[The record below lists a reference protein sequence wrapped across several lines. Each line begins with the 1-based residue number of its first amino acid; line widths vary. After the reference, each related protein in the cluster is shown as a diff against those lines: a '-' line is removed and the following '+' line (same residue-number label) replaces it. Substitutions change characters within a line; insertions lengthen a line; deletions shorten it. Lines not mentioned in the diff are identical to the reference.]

1 MVNKEAWDS
10 DERNN
15 QNDLAIFLSRWSRH
29 EETLLKGIKSK
40 KVAFYLSLEEQDFRK
55 HLKDSLT
62 LAELKRLSEEEVK
75 FRDKLIENTMSVWR
89 RHKEELKEGKKEM
102 EQEIDY
108 YQQKDDELWTPKHHE
123 SQTVDYDHDKIYSV
137 SDASRLHQGKG
148 VSVIGSISG
157 VQPLRKMVKGVQVG
171 CLKCNT
177 VYERKY
183 SKPEFFES
191 ASVFD
196 RIHKCIQCKTGKFL
210 QLPTKENINAVVV
223 ELKDSDTF
231 SEIDPLRIIVFG
243 DDEPA
248 FDNTRGIEKHVGET
262 IIVTGDIYPVDIS
275 RRKREGRIVSY
286 LYVTH
291 LVNYLSKQDVEL
303 TAEDVKAV
311 KRFVKYIG
319 EDKII
324 DKLADM
330 FAMSVIGYRHVKTGI
345 LLVAASTSLDKT
357 MKKINA
363 MLVGDPGLAKSLILK
378 ESVKLVSNS
387 TYESVQFATGK
398 SLTAIVTNDEGDAH
412 ILRIGPIPQAKG
424 AIAALNE
431 MNRMMEGD
439 QGLILDTMQEQEFT
453 TAKYGLRFHVDA
465 QTAII
470 GSANPIG
477 GAWKDG
483 KIDLDKIAMI
493 KPLLDRF
500 DLIFTF
506 KDNRDEV
513 YNMDYARQK
522 AEMENRSKPD
532 YTSYLVKHI
541 MVAKQRCVKPRFS
554 EEATE
559 MLNQYYVEVRKRFG
573 SPRIRET
580 IFRIAQNMARLKLK
594 NTVDE
599 VDARHTME
607 YYNHILLELETVV
620 PIVSR
625 NPKEETYEQCLDILM
640 GLVSAIAFEELIRM
654 ACDRNMQ
661 VARYIGKTFK
671 LEYNIKLRSVLEM
684 LLNHSHV
691 KQVQMKPYV
700 LQYIHR
706 NVDNN
711 ETPGIGL
718 EEYNITISH
727 LSDTSDTSDIVLETS
742 AKNESEKN
750 IPLQKKIFGTFA
762 ESSKRVSDI
771 SDTSDSSRILPE
783 QSFSSVMI
791 PKSLYKLKGSKGVW
805 KCHDC
810 FKNGDLQSMIDHVE
824 HCSHDKDL
832 I

>member
-1 MVNKEAWDS
+1 M
-10 DERNN
+10 
-15 QNDLAIFLSRWSRH
+15 I
-29 EETLLKGIKSK
+29 
-40 KVAFYLSLEEQDFRK
+40 
-55 HLKDSLT
+55 
-62 LAELKRLSEEEVK
+62 
-75 FRDKLIENTMSVWR
+75 
-89 RHKEELKEGKKEM
+89 
-102 EQEIDY
+102 
-108 YQQKDDELWTPKHHE
+108 
-123 SQTVDYDHDKIYSV
+123 
-137 SDASRLHQGKG
+137 
-148 VSVIGSISG
+148 
-157 VQPLRKMVKGVQVG
+157 KGVQVR

-183 SKPEFFES
+183 NKPAFFES

-210 QLPTKENINAVVV
+210 QDPMMENINAVVV

-291 LVNYLSKQDVEL
+291 LVNYLSKQDIEL

-311 KRFVKYIG
+311 KRFVKHVG
-319 EDKII
+319 EDKIV

-330 FAMSVIGYRHVKTGI
+330 FATSVIGYRHVKTGI

-363 MLVGDPGLAKSLILK
+363 MLVGDPGLAKSLMLK

-506 KDNRDEV
+506 KDNRDEA

-541 MVAKQRCVKPRFS
+541 MVAKQRYVKPRFS

-594 NTVDE
+594 NVIDE

-625 NPKEETYEQCLDILM
+625 NPKEEAYEQCLDILM

-654 ACDRNMQ
+654 ACDRNVQ
-661 VARYIGKTFK
+661 VARYIGKMFK
-671 LEYNIKLRSVLEM
+671 LEYNIKLRSILGM

-706 NVDNN
+706 ISNADNNN
-711 ETPGIGL
+711 ETPEIGIGL
-718 EEYNITISH
+718 EESNITISH
-727 LSDTSDTSDIVLETS
+727 LSDTSDASDMVLETS

-750 IPLQKKIFGTFA
+750 ISLQKKIFETFA
-762 ESSKRVSDI
+762 ESCKRASDI
-771 SDTSDSSRILPE
+771 SDTSDSGSNVIE
-783 QSFSSVMI
+783 ESSIYHDEGVYGGGGQISFTA
-791 PKSLYKLKGSKGVW
+791 YKVSEHAIRLGNYGTW
-805 KCHDC
+805 KCNHCEYKDDMVGIITHLRRGH
-810 FKNGDLQSMIDHVE
+810 NITVE
-824 HCSHDKDL
+824 
-832 I
+832 